1 MIRRIL
7 GKAWDLWR
15 GAAAAGGLFL
25 GLFGAILL
33 ASGTVPPSRWVE
45 AARALAGEGPL
56 PAKAPSVPGAGEWK
70 RFEEARRAEE
80 EVLRKRRAE
89 VERLEGV
96 VSARLALLEAER
108 RRAGEAR
115 QKAEAAEARL
125 RRREE
130 GLVAA
135 EADAELRANLPFLS
149 RMDGVA
155 ILSLAREWDDARLV
169 RYLRA
174 MRPTKAAEVL
184 EALRLDP
191 RFGERAGRLMEELKR
206 PPAAGEGE
214 AKVQ

>member
-1 MIRRIL
+1 MIRRFL

-25 GLFGAILL
+25 GLLGAILL
-33 ASGTVPPSRWVE
+33 ATGTVPPVRWRE
-45 AARALAGEGPL
+45 AARMLAGGGPL
-56 PAKAPSVPGAGEWK
+56 PAPPLSAPGAAEWR
-70 RFEEARRAEE
+70 RFEEAQRTGE

-89 VERLEGV
+89 LDRLEGR

-115 QKAEAAEARL
+115 RSAEEAEARL
-125 RRREE
+125 RQRQEA
-130 GLVAA
+130 LAAA

-149 RMDGVA
+149 RMDGAA
-155 ILSLAREWDDARLV
+155 ILALAGEWDDARLV

-174 MRPTKAAEVL
+174 MRPSKAAEIL

-191 RFGERAGRLMEELKR
+191 RSAGRVGRVMEELKR
-206 PPAAGEGE
+206 PPSAGGAEE
-214 AKVQ
+214 RAR